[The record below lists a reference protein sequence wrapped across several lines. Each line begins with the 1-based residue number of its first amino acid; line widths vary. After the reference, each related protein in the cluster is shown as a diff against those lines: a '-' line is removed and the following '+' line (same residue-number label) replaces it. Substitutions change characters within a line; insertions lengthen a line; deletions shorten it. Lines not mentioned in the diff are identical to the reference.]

1 MNPDKDNRM
10 QQAVQ
15 NTASPLERNITVSV
29 PIAQIE
35 AEIATRLKKLARTVR
50 MQGFRPG
57 HVPLKMVERQY
68 GFQVRQEVVSDA
80 VQKTFAEAVKD
91 QNFRV
96 AGFPRFQP
104 KPAEQESQP
113 GSAPG
118 PDGKIEYTA
127 TFEVYPEVVMGDV
140 SSRKVTRPVT
150 TVGESDVEA
159 TLATLRKQRAKF
171 ERVERAAAEGDL
183 VNIDFEGLIA
193 GQPFEGN
200 KAANFA
206 VVLGENRMLP
216 DFEAAIVGMKEG
228 EQKTFPLTFP
238 QDYADAVKGK
248 TADFTVTVNQVA
260 EAKLPAIDAEFAKAL
275 GVDDGDVERL
285 KREVRENMEREVAK
299 RVKANVKEQVI
310 DALHASA
317 GFEVPKA
324 LVDAE
329 IERMQAAALEDL
341 KQRGM
346 TVTDKALPADLFAER
361 AARRLKVG
369 LLVADLVKK
378 HDLGA
383 RPEQVRKVIEEHAE
397 SYEEPE
403 QLVRWYYADPSRLAE
418 VEALVMEDNVVEWA
432 MGKMKVEDKPVEFS
446 ELMGTKKA

>member
-1 MNPDKDNRM
+1 M

-15 NTASPLERNITVSV
+15 STPSPLERNITVSV
-29 PIAQIE
+29 PVAQIE
-35 AEIATRLKKLARTVR
+35 AEIATRLKRLARTVR

-57 HVPLKMVERQY
+57 HVPIKMVERQY
-68 GFQVRQEVVSDA
+68 GFQVRQEVVSDT
-80 VQKTFAEAVKD
+80 VQKSFAAAVKD
-91 QNFRV
+91 KYRV

-104 KPAEQESQP
+104 KPAES
-113 GSAPG
+113 GAN
-118 PDGKIEYTA
+118 DVEYTA
-127 TFEVYPEVVMGDV
+127 TFEVYPEVAMGEI
-140 SSRKVTRPVT
+140 SGARVTRPGTKV
-150 TVGESDVEA
+150 EDSDVDA
-159 TLATLRKQRAKF
+159 TLETLRKQRAKY
-171 ERVERAAAEGDL
+171 ENTDRAAKNGDL

-200 KAANFA
+200 KASNFT

-216 DFEAAIVGMKEG
+216 DFEAALVDMKAG

-238 QDYADAVKGK
+238 QDYHESVRGK

-260 EAKLPAIDAEFAKAL
+260 EPQLPPVDAEFAKAL
-275 GVDDGDVERL
+275 GVEDGDVARL
-285 KREVRENMEREVAK
+285 RREVRENMEKEAEK

-310 DALHASA
+310 GALHDAA
-317 GFEVPKA
+317 RFDVPRA
-324 LVDAE
+324 LLEAE
-329 IERMQAAALEDL
+329 IERMRQSALEDL

-346 TVTDKALPADLFAER
+346 TVEDRSLPAELFADR
-361 AARRLKVG
+361 AVRRIKVG

-383 RPEQVRKVIEEHAE
+383 RPEQVRKVIEQHAE
-397 SYEEPE
+397 SFEQPD

-432 MGKMKVEDKPVEFS
+432 MGKMQVEDKPVQFS
-446 ELMGTKKA
+446 ELMGAQKD

>member
-1 MNPDKDNRM
+1 M

-15 NTASPLERNITVSV
+15 NSSSPLERNITVSV

-35 AEIATRLKKLARTVR
+35 AEIATRLKRLARTIR

-57 HVPLKMVERQY
+57 HVPIKMVERQF
-68 GFQVRQEVVSDA
+68 GPQVRQEVVSDT
-80 VQKTFAEAVKD
+80 VQKSFADAVKD
-91 QNFRV
+91 KYRV

-104 KPAEQESQP
+104 KPVEQ
-113 GSAPG
+113 GAN
-118 PDGKIEYTA
+118 DVEYTA
-127 TFEVYPEVVMGDV
+127 TFEVYPEVEMGDISGARV
-140 SSRKVTRPVT
+140 ERPVT
-150 TVGESDVEA
+150 KVTDADVDA
-159 TLATLRKQRAKF
+159 TLTTLRKQRAKF
-171 ERVERAAAEGDL
+171 ENVPRAAQEGDL

-200 KAANFA
+200 QASNFT

-216 DFEAAIVGMKEG
+216 DFEAALAGMRAG

-238 QDYADAVKGK
+238 QDYHDSVKGK

-260 EAKLPAIDAEFAKAL
+260 EPKLPPVDAEFARSL
-275 GVDDGDVERL
+275 GVEDGDIERL
-285 KREVRENMEREVAK
+285 KREVRENMEKESAK
-299 RVKANVKEQVI
+299 RVRASIKEQVI
-310 DALHASA
+310 GALQDAAR
-317 GFEVPKA
+317 FDVPRS
-324 LVDAE
+324 LLDAE
-329 IERMQAAALEDL
+329 IERMRHTALEDL

-346 TVTDKALPADLFAER
+346 TVEDKSLPAELFAER
-361 AARRLKVG
+361 AERRIKVG

-378 HDLGA
+378 HELGA

-397 SYEEPE
+397 SYEQPE

-432 MGKMKVEDKPVEFS
+432 MGKMKAADKPVEFS